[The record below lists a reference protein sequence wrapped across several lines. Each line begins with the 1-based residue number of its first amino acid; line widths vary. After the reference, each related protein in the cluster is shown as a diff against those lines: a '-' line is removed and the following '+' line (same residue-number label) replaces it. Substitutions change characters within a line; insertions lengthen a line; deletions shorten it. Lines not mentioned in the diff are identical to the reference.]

1 MAGIVTA
8 LLSGALM
15 SIQGVFNTGVTKQT
29 SVWVAAGWVQA
40 TALIACAVVW
50 FFTGR
55 PPVRGLFSVSPV
67 YLLSGGLMGAG
78 ITFTVIRSMQALGPA
93 QTALLIVVAQI
104 ITAYLIELLGL
115 FGTEKMPFAWHK
127 LFGAA
132 VAVAGIF
139 IFQVTIHGQTCVQP
153 LGQLK

>member
-1 MAGIVTA
+1 MCGGLVFYRKATGAGIV
-8 LLSGALM
+8 
-15 SIQGVFNTGVTKQT
+15 
-29 SVWVAAGWVQA
+29 
-40 TALIACAVVW
+40 
-50 FFTGR
+50 
-55 PPVRGLFSVSPV
+55 SVSPV

-139 IFQVTIHGQTCVQP
+139 IFQRKC
-153 LGQLK
+153 

>member
-1 MAGIVTA
+1 MGGCR
-8 LLSGALM
+8 LGSGNSPDRM
-15 SIQGVFNTGVTKQT
+15 CG
-29 SVWVAAGWVQA
+29 
-40 TALIACAVVW
+40 
-50 FFTGR
+50 
-55 PPVRGLFSVSPV
+55 GLVFSVSPV

-139 IFQVTIHGQTCVQP
+139 IFQRKC
-153 LGQLK
+153 

>member
-1 MAGIVTA
+1 MCGGLVFYRKATGAGIVFCITGISA
-8 LLSGALM
+8 FRRSDG
-15 SIQGVFNTGVTKQT
+15 SRDHIYSNTQY
-29 SVWVAAGWVQA
+29 A
-40 TALIACAVVW
+40 
-50 FFTGR
+50 
-55 PPVRGLFSVSPV
+55 
-67 YLLSGGLMGAG
+67 
-78 ITFTVIRSMQALGPA
+78 ALGPA

-139 IFQVTIHGQTCVQP
+139 IFQRKC
-153 LGQLK
+153 